1 MLSDMGGIYTLGEQP
16 GTRIRNNLIH
26 DIASFTYG
34 GWGIYPDE
42 GSSEMLIE
50 NNIVYHCK
58 SAGFH
63 QHYGRENVVR
73 NNVWAY
79 NRENQLMRTRVEP
92 HISFIFERNIV
103 YFDQGRLLGSNWTGD
118 QFTMKG
124 NLYFDTRGSGIRF
137 AEKSFAEWQAGGQD
151 KDSVIADP
159 LFVNAGNFDFRLRA
173 DSPALKMGFQQI
185 DMSTVGPR
193 VPAGQ

>member
-1 MLSDMGGIYTLGEQP
+1 
-16 GTRIRNNLIH
+16 
-26 DIASFTYG
+26 
-34 GWGIYPDE
+34 
-42 GSSEMLIE
+42 
-50 NNIVYHCK
+50 VYHSK

-73 NNVWAY
+73 NNVWAF

-92 HISFIFERNIV
+92 HVSFIFERNIV

-118 QFTMKG
+118 KFTMRG
-124 NLYFDTRGSGIRF
+124 NLYFDTRGTGIRF
-137 AEKSFAEWQAGGQD
+137 DGKSFDEWKAGGQD
-151 KDSVIADP
+151 TDSVIADP

-193 VPAGQ
+193 VAAGQ